1 MSEATGPGAIVQNR
15 REALGLTRQDICDS
29 LNLSVRVVEAIETE
43 NWSQLPGPAFIRGYL
58 RAYAKLLEIDGDALT
73 GDFDSHGGDG
83 RAQSIRVVGGAEP
96 RKRGVSDLLQR
107 HPGAVLTGA
116 VAVVICGVFVVLMAV
131 WPQKS
136 QTAAPAASSG
146 PSDSAIP
153 RQAGFVAT
161 KANADPVKTNADAAP
176 KPNPVAPDTPA
187 VVAAAG
193 ANAPSTS
200 IAVQPA
206 VVRTTAKDPSGARRI
221 TPTGDDRLSFAF
233 ADDCWVEVKD
243 AQGASLYS
251 DLGKSGGTLELI
263 GHAPFHIT
271 LGNAPA
277 VTLQFNAERVT
288 LAPHTRNNVGTLVL
302 GQ

>member
-1 MSEATGPGAIVQNR
+1 VSEATGPGAIVQNR
-15 REALGLTRQDICDS
+15 REALGLTRQDISDS

-43 NWSQLPGPAFIRGYL
+43 NWAQLPGPAFIRGYL
-58 RAYAKLLEIDGDALT
+58 RAYAKLLEIDGEALT

-83 RAQSIRVVGGAEP
+83 RAQSIRAVGGAEP

-107 HPGAVLTGA
+107 HPGAVLTSA
-116 VAVVICGVFVVLMAV
+116 VAVVICAVFVVLMAV

-136 QTAAPAASSG
+136 RTAAPAPSS
-146 PSDSAIP
+146 SDAAIP
-153 RQAGFVAT
+153 RQAAFVAT
-161 KANADPVKTNADAAP
+161 KSNAESMPKTGADAAP
-176 KPNPVAPDTPA
+176 KPNSIAPDTPA
-187 VVAAAG
+187 VVAAAST
-193 ANAPSTS
+193 NAPTS
-200 IAVQPA
+200 SGGAQAA
-206 VVRTTAKDPSGARRI
+206 VVHTTAKDPSGARRI

-243 AQGASLYS
+243 AQGGSLYS

-263 GHAPFHIT
+263 GHPPFHIT